1 MISWAFPTFHGRPAK
16 LLKLES
22 IQAYLSTMKQRPATV
37 PQSLLIVLVVV
48 VFGLALYNAP
58 GFLAYSDQPVKSDA
72 VVLFLGGEEGV
83 REKEANQL
91 MVEGYADFL
100 IIPGYRQIKKR
111 GSDGGLI
118 KINLDLKI
126 KSSKLEPGPQED
138 PNQRINETTNQ
149 KNRIIE
155 DTHQEA
161 IIAEDMMEHLGI
173 STAILVSSPY
183 HMRRIKLIA
192 ERVFGERAMVC
203 YVPTRYETPDAGFWL
218 FENYKRKIVITEYAK
233 IAWFLLYSP
242 FG

>member
-91 MVEGYADFL
+91 VIEGYADYL
-100 IIPGYRQIKKR
+100 IIPAYRQIKKR
-111 GSDGGLI
+111 GPDGKLMEI
-118 KINLDLKI
+118 DIELKL
-126 KSSKLEPGPQED
+126 KTSNSKPFPQDD
-138 PNQRINETTNQ
+138 PNQRANEPTNQ
-149 KNRIIE
+149 KNRFVE
-155 DTHQEA
+155 ATHEEA
-161 IIAEDMMEHLGI
+161 IIAGGMMEHLGI
-173 STAILVSSPY
+173 STAIW
-183 HMRRIKLIA
+183 R
-192 ERVFGERAMVC
+192 
-203 YVPTRYETPDAGFWL
+203 
-218 FENYKRKIVITEYAK
+218 
-233 IAWFLLYSP
+233 
-242 FG
+242 